1 MPFDLTA
8 TRNITNIRFRAK
20 KTVPITIS
28 GDRGKASRCQRSSLS
43 ANIRCFVVFLLAT
56 TFGVEWLGWR
66 SLPVKV
72 VRDYYCVLLCTFL
85 SMCAKF
91 FFFFD
96 YYFRK
101 KCMKYSWGI
110 GGFFCCRF
118 LEIHFCSSTC
128 LFRMMSLLLPSP
140 RISKDT
146 NFERRFHNRYGNLI
160 FF

>member
-101 KCMKYSWGI
+101 KCMKYSLGVFFVV
-110 GGFFCCRF
+110 GFWKFTFVRVRVCFEWCHCFYLHLGSQKIRILKDDF
-118 LEIHFCSSTC
+118 TIDTEI
-128 LFRMMSLLLPSP
+128 
-140 RISKDT
+140 
-146 NFERRFHNRYGNLI
+146 
-160 FF
+160 

>member
-85 SMCAKF
+85 LMCAKF
-91 FFFFD
+91 FFSIIISGKNAWNIHGVLGVFFVV
-96 YYFRK
+96 
-101 KCMKYSWGI
+101 
-110 GGFFCCRF
+110 GFWKFTFVRVRVCFEWCHCFYLHLGSQKIRILKDDF
-118 LEIHFCSSTC
+118 TIDTEI
-128 LFRMMSLLLPSP
+128 
-140 RISKDT
+140 
-146 NFERRFHNRYGNLI
+146 
-160 FF
+160 